1 MVFAFF
7 IRLTACL
14 VAVVLLIVA
23 AESDVSFIR
32 SKANEARHADK
43 SCVWDCKVVDSN
55 FGLQMKTLI
64 SEFRLITVKLNY
76 KHEED
81 KECLNPKNQQNSTI
95 KPAEIWSWLTGN
107 IPSNGGK
114 NITQYSF
121 NVSESNSWFRKS
133 PEGQVEVGVSCSL
146 KPASN
151 SNDTKPSVN
160 DVIAMVL
167 MEEVAK
173 FAELPHS
180 QTAFCYKLSVKNGSY
195 VCVNQTTVTDI
206 AHNVSPVTW
215 QKQVFRII
223 IVVIFILS
231 IWYSVFVLCLYL
243 FTPTEFKDKET
254 RRKIL
259 ILRGSSPESISSWIP
274 NQLSSFHAWKKW
286 KRFLFAFL
294 FFLSSI
300 GFWIFEG
307 IVIDVY
313 LPLPNLLNEI
323 DTRSLRVLVI
333 FVSVVL
339 ILILLLARSFSVS
352 IFKKTSCLICRVYG
366 EKEDIFHDKKHPEYY
381 GLKEMKMHLLIQPF
395 IVKRCLTQFVTF
407 AAHLCPRSF
416 VKWLLVLLLLPLW
429 FPIYLLYVTFLLLYS
444 SPFLTSAFVVTIQ
457 NDFGLIE
464 TTLIMC
470 GYLYFALAIASD
482 LVTIIRGCLRRVP
495 NYLPFASLGLVTI
508 YYLWKVYAPYPRK
521 YNVLAFK
528 LYDHYTTEKEKQG
541 CREKLA
547 GFKNKPVCYT
557 QDCLRMIPKNLYD
570 DACSKLMPIQE
581 SRSELAIAFFVILIF
596 IFFVSVVITE
606 ESRIDDETKALGTLL
621 TMLLPKIGEM
631 FFGEYP
637 EVKKAN
643 EDAFDKRVLSVVK
656 EYLSNTQQRKSNI
669 GKEGGKITIKTEHGN
684 SDSDACARNKRRQ
697 HTRKSSNDRTPLL
710 SSQYGSFDHSD

>member
-1 MVFAFF
+1 MILRTECTRSMVFAFF
-7 IRLTACL
+7 RRLTACL

-43 SCVWDCKVVDSN
+43 SCVWDCKVVDSE
-55 FGLQMKTLI
+55 FGSQMKTLI

-195 VCVNQTTVTDI
+195 VCVNQTTVTNI

-215 QKQVFRII
+215 QKQVFRIL

-274 NQLSSFHAWKKW
+274 NQLSSFHA
-286 KRFLFAFL
+286 
-294 FFLSSI
+294 
-300 GFWIFEG
+300 
-307 IVIDVY
+307 
-313 LPLPNLLNEI
+313 
-323 DTRSLRVLVI
+323 
-333 FVSVVL
+333 
-339 ILILLLARSFSVS
+339 
-352 IFKKTSCLICRVYG
+352 
-366 EKEDIFHDKKHPEYY
+366 
-381 GLKEMKMHLLIQPF
+381 
-395 IVKRCLTQFVTF
+395 
-407 AAHLCPRSF
+407 
-416 VKWLLVLLLLPLW
+416 
-429 FPIYLLYVTFLLLYS
+429 
-444 SPFLTSAFVVTIQ
+444 
-457 NDFGLIE
+457 
-464 TTLIMC
+464 
-470 GYLYFALAIASD
+470 
-482 LVTIIRGCLRRVP
+482 
-495 NYLPFASLGLVTI
+495 
-508 YYLWKVYAPYPRK
+508 
-521 YNVLAFK
+521 
-528 LYDHYTTEKEKQG
+528 
-541 CREKLA
+541 
-547 GFKNKPVCYT
+547 
-557 QDCLRMIPKNLYD
+557 
-570 DACSKLMPIQE
+570 
-581 SRSELAIAFFVILIF
+581 
-596 IFFVSVVITE
+596 
-606 ESRIDDETKALGTLL
+606 
-621 TMLLPKIGEM
+621 
-631 FFGEYP
+631 
-637 EVKKAN
+637 
-643 EDAFDKRVLSVVK
+643 
-656 EYLSNTQQRKSNI
+656 
-669 GKEGGKITIKTEHGN
+669 
-684 SDSDACARNKRRQ
+684 
-697 HTRKSSNDRTPLL
+697 
-710 SSQYGSFDHSD
+710 